1 VGARGEAAGYI
12 RIAAGSVISAV
23 ASVLISKPDI
33 LARACQAMAAR
44 VDRTTSASGTF
55 EKSLFNFRNK
65 RCCQS
70 EQYLVVHA
78 SRFHPQIN
86 DAEEAMVLDRISLVE
101 TVHDAS
107 ERLTP
112 LSLANIVE
120 SYLREGAPI
129 ELPDVEVL
137 IDCWQSPLEKLA
149 RSFCVETKI
158 ASKFLRFA
166 IRSRSKAP

>member
-1 VGARGEAAGYI
+1 MSVIVLRKAARAILLTPEREVLLMRIPAGRRRSILDYARRRYRGQRKPGARFQTEEGRDWI
-12 RIAAGSVISAV
+12 RRCRSGP
-23 ASVLISKPDI
+23 VLW
-33 LARACQAMAAR
+33 RRQH
-44 VDRTTSASGTF
+44 T
-55 EKSLFNFRNK
+55 FNFRNK

-137 IDCWQSPLEKLA
+137 ID
-149 RSFCVETKI
+149 
-158 ASKFLRFA
+158 
-166 IRSRSKAP
+166 